1 MLITVKTLLIFSI
14 FFMLTLLRLATEEE
28 TPVVNHR
35 VSFYL
40 KVNYAESIYVSV
52 TSLESR
58 TLTGSFGVRKCS
70 VSCSIPVTVLKSIR
84 DYTSSLK
91 HI

>member
-14 FFMLTLLRLATEEE
+14 FFILTLLRLATEEK
-28 TPVVNHR
+28 TPVVNQR

-52 TSLESR
+52 TSLEIR
-58 TLTGSFGVRKCS
+58 TLIGSFSVRKS
-70 VSCSIPVTVLKSIR
+70 
-84 DYTSSLK
+84 
-91 HI
+91 

>member
-14 FFMLTLLRLATEEE
+14 FFMLTLLVLDTEEE

-52 TSLESR
+52 TSLEIR
-58 TLTGSFGVRKCS
+58 TLIGSFSVRKSYVPYS
-70 VSCSIPVTVLKSIR
+70 VPVTILKSIR
-84 DYTSSLK
+84 DHTLSHQ